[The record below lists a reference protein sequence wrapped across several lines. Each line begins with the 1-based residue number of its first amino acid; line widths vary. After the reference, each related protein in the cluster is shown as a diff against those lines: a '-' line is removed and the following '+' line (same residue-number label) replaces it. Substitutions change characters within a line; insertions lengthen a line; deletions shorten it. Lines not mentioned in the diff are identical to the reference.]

1 MGRQGGAQFNTTPRH
16 PKGKFRDQA
25 FSIVTIVPGKAG
37 SATVISLHLHIT
49 CIHYVY
55 IAAPSEMATGA
66 TVARLKS
73 LVEDSGICF
82 FTLPLMSLL
91 WILMLSQMEQ
101 LFASWD
107 GHWDGFVYFPDG
119 VIVEAPSFH
128 LDLDSNGTGALA
140 SNVGDF
146 YWLERRVES
155 ESYWYGQTNFSY
167 ILCAFDQQNVFCS
180 FEREGGHYFY
190 FNGTS
195 SGKIPQRKL
204 ADFRAGHW
212 TGANYAS
219 DDFASPISEGTYLD
233 LKGDSTGTFLGQ
245 DLGHISARLL
255 SYFET
260 DLYWYGSTLF
270 SKESYLTWPML
281 CVFETDHVFCKF
293 NLQPDWGAFVFNGT
307 SSTRVPMVV

>member
-1 MGRQGGAQFNTTPRH
+1 MGRQGGAQFNTTPLH

-73 LVEDSGICF
+73 LVEDSGNLF
-82 FTLPLMSLL
+82 FHVAADVALV
-91 WILMLSQMEQ
+91 ER

-146 YWLERRVES
+146 YWLE
-155 ESYWYGQTNFSY
+155 
-167 ILCAFDQQNVFCS
+167 
-180 FEREGGHYFY
+180 
-190 FNGTS
+190 
-195 SGKIPQRKL
+195 
-204 ADFRAGHW
+204 
-212 TGANYAS
+212 
-219 DDFASPISEGTYLD
+219 
-233 LKGDSTGTFLGQ
+233 
-245 DLGHISARLL
+245 
-255 SYFET
+255 
-260 DLYWYGSTLF
+260 
-270 SKESYLTWPML
+270 
-281 CVFETDHVFCKF
+281 
-293 NLQPDWGAFVFNGT
+293 
-307 SSTRVPMVV
+307 